1 MQFIRLHFFIL
12 KWIISGFNLSN
23 IIINDLAVE
32 KLVLY
37 VLNNINEMNIVY

>member
-12 KWIISGFNLSN
+12 KWIILVFNLSN